1 MSSSTGLT
9 QIDDQ
14 LCLSDLCAILGWL
27 STWTRALKT
36 SVCRLPNGRAY
47 RVESAC
53 PGIFGVINLTLL
65 NENLCVCLSS
75 VCLFVWS
82 VCCSG
87 FCQTISHAQNISQR
101 CSDSCQRE
109 TSVINTCSPLSAWP
123 KVGEQKCRHLKIV
136 KIKDTQVSPRNTA
149 IFSSFNRFINK
160 SIWR

>member
-1 MSSSTGLT
+1 MSSSTGLAH
-9 QIDDQ
+9 IVDQ

-27 STWTRALKT
+27 STWTRALKM
-36 SVCRLPNGRAY
+36 SVCRLANGRAY

-65 NENLCVCLSS
+65 NENLCV
-75 VCLFVWS
+75 
-82 VCCSG
+82 

-123 KVGEQKCRHLKIV
+123 KVVEQKCRHLKIV
-136 KIKDTQVSPRNTA
+136 KIKDTQVSLRNAA
-149 IFSSFNRFINK
+149 IFRSFNRFINK